1 MATTPTTKPCNPC
14 QDTHGRAHGMD
25 DWLSQLGRD
34 LQQRESQGLLRS
46 LKSLAPKGPIVTRD
60 GLPLVNLAGNDY
72 LALSSHPH
80 VRQAAID
87 AIEQYGV
94 GAGASRLVSG
104 HQPTHQNLE
113 QRFAAFK
120 HAEAALL
127 CPTGYI
133 ANLAAVTALAA
144 RGDTIYL
151 DKLCHASLIDAA
163 RGSLATMRTYP
174 HLDVQKLEQLL
185 ARPLRDTSA
194 GDRPARRIVI
204 TDSVFSMDGDTA
216 DLPALCDLAD
226 RYDAILIVDEAHGS
240 GVLGP
245 GGCGLA
251 ELQGVADRIDVTIS
265 TASKALG
272 SLGGIITARRVV
284 IDTIINHA
292 RPFIYT
298 TAALPTQAAA
308 INAALDIIE
317 AEPQRR
323 HRLADLACQIRHA
336 IRQRDPQS
344 STAALDPP
352 TPIIPIICGRPA
364 AAQHLSDQLAQ
375 AGFFAPAIRPPTVP
389 PNTSRV
395 RISLRSDLTDD
406 DVNKLIDVLKRA
418 ADT

>member
-1 MATTPTTKPCNPC
+1 MPTTKRCNPW

-46 LKSLAPKGPIVTRD
+46 LTTLEPQGCIVTRD

-127 CPTGYI
+127 CPTGYM
-133 ANLAAVTALAA
+133 ANLAVVTALAA

-163 RGSLATMRTYP
+163 RGAQATMRTYP
-174 HLDVQKLEQLL
+174 HLDVQRLEQLL
-185 ARPLRDTSA
+185 ARPLRDASA
-194 GDRPARRIVI
+194 GDRPARRIII

-216 DLPALCDLAD
+216 DLPALCGLAD
-226 RYDAILIVDEAHGS
+226 RYDAILIVDEAHGT

-245 GGCGLA
+245 GGRGLA
-251 ELQGVADRIDVTIS
+251 QSQGVVGRVDVTIS

-272 SLGGIITARRVV
+272 SLGGLITARRVV
-284 IDTIINHA
+284 IGTIINHA
-292 RPFIYT
+292 RSFIYT
-298 TAALPTQAAA
+298 TAALPAQAAA

-323 HRLADLACQIRHA
+323 HRLAKLACQIRQA
-336 IRQRDPQS
+336 IRQCDRDNS
-344 STAALDPP
+344 ADNHHPP

-395 RISLRSDLTDD
+395 RISLRCDLSDGDM
-406 DVNKLIDVLKRA
+406 NKLIDVLRCA
-418 ADT
+418 ADS